1 MYDKFDINNLS
12 VVKHNDLIDGDYS
25 MGVVEQRIMLT
36 VISKIDSTQEL
47 PDNHVFSISVDD
59 IADIFN
65 LGAGGSTY
73 QHLKDACDSL
83 RNKVIYITLPSIKTG
98 KPIKQKTSWVYMVG
112 YVEHES
118 RIEVRIVPEL
128 LPYLTKLTKNFTKYK
143 LANVAKF
150 KSIYSYRLY
159 EFLSRWGRGEYTVSI
174 AWLKERLE
182 LTDKYERMDRFKA
195 DVIDVAV
202 KEINELS
209 DVNISY
215 KQVKKGRSVIALQFN
230 YAIKQNRKKHD
241 PEVDADTHS
250 LSKLKSKNKPQSSQ
264 SEKSE
269 MTGCINIDIFQ
280 FNDKDKQ
287 LAENALAKVPEATQR
302 IILDVFKSAL
312 ANRDIKSPLRYL
324 NSLVSKSL
332 SGDLDTSAFENKPA
346 PSNHFEKQTRRA
358 DKIKQTFAKH
368 TDEIKAKLADDGHIF
383 IQGEGT
389 VSKSEFEALGLIEK
403 VSRKGD
409 KSISLSDLMAKAEE
423 QENLRKEKEIA
434 QKKAKREKQP
444 KTVADIPVAT
454 MSEKEIAARQK
465 ILELEA
471 QLIAAGEFVGINE
484 KAISEDELA
493 GLAELEAMQAN
504 LMKKL

>member
-1 MYDKFDINNLS
+1 
-12 VVKHNDLIDGDYS
+12 
-25 MGVVEQRIMLT
+25 MGVIEQRIMLT

-65 LGAGGSTY
+65 VGDGGSTY

-83 RNKVIYITLPSIKTG
+83 RNKVIYITLPSMKTG

-118 RIEVRIVPEL
+118 RIEIRIVPEL

-150 KSIYSYRLY
+150 KSIYSYRIY
-159 EFLSRWGRGEYTVSI
+159 EFLSRWGHGEYTVSI
-174 AWLKERLE
+174 LWLKERLE
-182 LTDKYERMDRFKA
+182 LTDKYDRMDRFKA

-202 KEINELS
+202 KEISATS
-209 DVNISY
+209 DIKVTYEQI
-215 KQVKKGRSVIALQFN
+215 KKGRNIVAFRFIYTRTPDKKLPKGEPDPLALLTLESNQ
-230 YAIKQNRKKHD
+230 
-241 PEVDADTHS
+241 P
-250 LSKLKSKNKPQSSQ
+250 
-264 SEKSE
+264 EKSE
-269 MTGCINIDIFQ
+269 IIGGINIDIFQ

-287 LAENALAKVPEATQR
+287 LAKNALAKVPEATQR
-302 IILDVFKSAL
+302 IILDMFKSAL
-312 ANRDIKSPLRYL
+312 AKGDVKYPLRYL

-332 SGDLDTSAFENKPA
+332 SGDLDTTAFDKPPA
-346 PSNHFEKQTRRA
+346 PSNKPRRA

-389 VSKSEFEALGLIEK
+389 VSKSEFEALGLIER
-403 VSRKGD
+403 VSRKGT

-423 QENLRKEKEIA
+423 QENLRKEQALA
-434 QKKAKREKQP
+434 QKKAERERQP
-444 KTVADIPVAT
+444 KTVADIPVAA
-454 MSEKEIAARQK
+454 MSEKEMASRQM

-471 QLIAAGEFVGINE
+471 QLIAAGEFTGVNAM
-484 KAISEDELA
+484 AISEEELA
-493 GLAELEAMQAN
+493 ELAELEAMQAN
-504 LMKKL
+504 LMKSVDKK